1 MESITNRIGVF
12 LPKGCPLSMQIY
24 FKNVSEILTK
34 EHGYEFITFNRAQSV
49 PQDVDMYWDPR
60 SGGGQAP
67 YRRLY
72 STNKPI
78 IVTIH
83 GLSLFSLPIREQF
96 FSKKEIIKAWFTKR
110 RFDIEWKVWSKRVSE
125 IITVSEYS
133 RKEIIKHFNIPP
145 YKVKTIWNGFNQH
158 DFYPLSS
165 PPPNNGYFLNITS
178 YQKKKNFERLLEA
191 YQMLDEETRPDLL
204 AVVRPYN
211 KVHNIKGLKLISE
224 KIPFEEISQL
234 YQNALALVFP
244 SLHEGFGLP
253 ILEAMA
259 SGVPVITSNV
269 TSCPEV
275 AGDAALLINPYNT
288 LEIKES
294 MERII
299 NDPDLR
305 KTMKIRGLE
314 RAKIFSWKKSAE
326 EHYQVF
332 LKCLHKQL

>member
-1 MESITNRIGVF
+1 MASISMIF
-12 LPKGCPLSMQIY
+12 ILYHLP
-24 FKNVSEILTK
+24 
-34 EHGYEFITFNRAQSV
+34 
-49 PQDVDMYWDPR
+49 
-60 SGGGQAP
+60 
-67 YRRLY
+67 
-72 STNKPI
+72 
-78 IVTIH
+78 
-83 GLSLFSLPIREQF
+83 
-96 FSKKEIIKAWFTKR
+96 
-110 RFDIEWKVWSKRVSE
+110 
-125 IITVSEYS
+125 
-133 RKEIIKHFNIPP
+133 
-145 YKVKTIWNGFNQH
+145 
-158 DFYPLSS
+158 

-191 YQMLDEETRPDLL
+191 YQMLDEETRPDLI

-211 KVHNIKGLKLISE
+211 KVHNIKGLKLITE
-224 KIPFEEISQL
+224 KIPFEEITQL

-294 MERII
+294 MKRII

-332 LKCLHKQL
+332 LKCLHKQS